1 VRAVGLYSFGDP
13 DVLRVVELEAPTPGP
28 GQVRVQVAAATINP
42 TDVLFRSGATG
53 VDLSRH
59 RPPFVLGMEFAGIV
73 DAVGRDSQRSL
84 GDTVIAITGPRP
96 IGYGAQ
102 AESVVVESASAV
114 TAPAGLS
121 LIEAATLPMNGLTA
135 QQALDLLALE
145 KGQTLAVSG
154 SAGAVGGY
162 AIQLAVQAGLEVVAV
177 ARPGDEG
184 VMRQLG
190 AHHFV
195 NTTGGVDAAIDCAL
209 IGQPMIAAIRDG
221 GGLAVL
227 RSDAFRSL
235 APERGITFSP
245 VSVMRY
251 RTETAKLVEIS
262 RLAAAGRLTPRIAST
277 IRPEDAADAH
287 RRLEAGG
294 LRGRL
299 VFDFR
304 S

>member
-1 VRAVGLYSFGDP
+1 
-13 DVLRVVELEAPTPGP
+13 
-28 GQVRVQVAAATINP
+28 
-42 TDVLFRSGATG
+42 
-53 VDLSRH
+53 
-59 RPPFVLGMEFAGIV
+59 MEFAGIV

-195 NTTGGVDAAIDCAL
+195 NTTGDIAAAVRSAIPNGVDAAIDCAL